1 MKKKIIATTLL
12 AGMLL
17 GGCCSCNTPSA
28 EGAVEQRFT
37 VIWREGSSSVIV
49 DNETG
54 VQYFYHDGVKEAFMT
69 VLVDTDGKP
78 LVYNK

>member
-12 AGMLL
+12 VGMLL
-17 GGCCSCNTPSA
+17 GGCCNTSSA
-28 EGAVEQRFT
+28 EGANERRFT
-37 VIWREGSSSVIV
+37 NIWREGSSSVIV

>member
-12 AGMLL
+12 VGMLL
-17 GGCCSCNTPSA
+17 GGCCNTSSA
-28 EGAVEQRFT
+28 EGANEKRFT
-37 VIWREGSSSVIV
+37 VIWSEGLRSVIV

-54 VQYFYHDGVKEAFMT
+54 VQYFYHNGNREVCMT

>member
-1 MKKKIIATTLL
+1 MKKKIVATALL

-17 GGCCSCNTPSA
+17 GGCYNTPSA
-28 EGAVEQRFT
+28 EGANERRFT
-37 VIWREGSSSVIV
+37 NIWREGSSSVIV